1 VEPARARHQRA
12 GQSIGA
18 HPGDRTPDPGK
29 VRADPH
35 LGAPDPH
42 SRRPDGADAA
52 RGSIARWRKRVIEEG
67 EKVVPTGDGR
77 ERGQLVVFGGGGGG
91 VAQRDDAA
99 VPLLT
104 LYIQTRTCFGL
115 PRHMIKEGR
124 IRGLPPNPRTDP
136 PWRPPDLCQ
145 HPALDQKISMNLPKE
160 GKDELSTS

>member
-1 VEPARARHQRA
+1 VEPARARRQRA

-18 HPGDRTPDPGK
+18 HPGDRTPGPGK

-42 SRRPDGADAA
+42 SRRPDGDDAA
-52 RGSIARWRKRVIEEG
+52 RGSIARWRRGIEEG
-67 EKVVPTGDGR
+67 EKVVPTSGGR
-77 ERGQLVVFGGGGGG
+77 ERGQLVVFGGGGG

-115 PRHMIKEGR
+115 PCHRIKEGR
-124 IRGLPPNPRTDP
+124 IRGLPQNPRTDP
-136 PWRPPDLCQ
+136 PWPAIARPRSAPCRTP
-145 HPALDQKISMNLPKE
+145 PATP
-160 GKDELSTS
+160 